1 MGYTNILW
9 QVASLLAAPTLQEGF
24 MTVSEVLEDENGGGR
39 LYGELNRG
47 KWWERTEN
55 SGEVPQVRF
64 F

>member
-1 MGYTNILW
+1 
-9 QVASLLAAPTLQEGF
+9 